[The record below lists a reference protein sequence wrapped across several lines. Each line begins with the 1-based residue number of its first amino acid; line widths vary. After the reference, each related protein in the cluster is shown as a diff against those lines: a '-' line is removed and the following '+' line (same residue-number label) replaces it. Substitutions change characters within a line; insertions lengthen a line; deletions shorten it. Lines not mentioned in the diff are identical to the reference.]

1 MKNEQQDNNSQ
12 NRKQDTSNKQDLPA
26 SDQSQKQKSQKQK
39 EDWTHTS
46 TGNDDTQSKTNQ
58 PGQSSSQSQGNEK
71 SNISVGNDGKIGK
84 AHDQWGNDN
93 NNRNNDP
100 QKNQQDQPLKSDK
113 TVTEP
118 EIDAPIYDPEKTE
131 KKIPQMGK
139 NDKK

>member
-1 MKNEQQDNNSQ
+1 MKNEQQNNDSQ
-12 NRKQDTSNKQDLPA
+12 NGKQDQSNKQNPVKNNERDKL
-26 SDQSQKQKSQKQK
+26 
-39 EDWTHTS
+39 
-46 TGNDDTQSKTNQ
+46 KTN
-58 PGQSSSQSQGNEK
+58 QSSSQSSGNEK

-84 AHDQWGNDN
+84 PHDQWNNDN

-100 QKNQQDQPLKSDK
+100 QKDQQVRSDK
-113 TVTEP
+113 TVTEEP